1 VSGNHITEKQVR
13 LYMKFRKDFTQE
25 VAASKVDISVS
36 SARRIEN
43 GRHQPNQA
51 KRQWRT
57 RSDPLEAVWESVVV
71 PILQQDE
78 LITPV
83 GVFDHLCESHS
94 DDFPTTAR
102 RTLERRIK
110 KWRQLHGSAKDV
122 MFLQHHESGLL
133 GICDFTHVKSPITIG
148 REPCKH
154 MLFNYRLA
162 ASGWQYCQVVY
173 GGESFAAFSDSLQKA
188 FRESGGVPKEVRTD
202 SLSAAY
208 RNHDNAEAFTE
219 RYKSLMAHYGFTATR
234 NNTGVA
240 HENGV
245 IESSNRHVKAQLEQA
260 LRIRGSFDF
269 NCRDDY
275 EGFIQQL
282 VGRRNKRINT
292 AFIKEQR
299 QLQPLPPVGSVN
311 YSIEYVRV
319 SRTSTI
325 NVKRV
330 TYTVPSR
337 LIGSRLRV
345 QVYDN
350 RLALYLGH
358 ELTYTLERV
367 YAQGSSRKRSVN
379 YKHVIDALV
388 KKPQAFRCSQWRDEL
403 LPNEDYR
410 CIWQYVNGNMK
421 ADDACRY
428 IVRVL
433 HLASKEDNEIRL
445 GRFIMQQLNTG
456 RLPSLFDCQERFQQ
470 QTRDIPQLQVGQHS
484 LKQYGL
490 LLQGGRHD

>member
-1 VSGNHITEKQVR
+1 MSGNHITEKQVR

-25 VAASKVDISVS
+25 LAASKADISIS

-43 GRHQPNQA
+43 GRHQPA
-51 KRQWRT
+51 KATREWRT
-57 RSDPLEAVWESVVV
+57 RPDPLEAVWESVVI

-78 LITPV
+78 MITPV

-94 DDFPTTAR
+94 DVFQTTAR

-110 KWRQLHGSAKDV
+110 KWRQLHGGAKDV
-122 MFLQHHESGLL
+122 MFLQHHESGVL
-133 GICDFTHVKSPITIG
+133 GICDFTHVRSPVTIG
-148 REPCKH
+148 QESFKH

-162 ASGWQYCQVVY
+162 ASGWQYSQVIY
-173 GGESFAAFSDSLQKA
+173 GGESFAAFSDGLQNA
-188 FRESGGVPKEVRTD
+188 FRASGGVPKEVRTD

-208 RNHDNAEAFTE
+208 RNHDNAEMFTE
-219 RYKSLMAHYGFTATR
+219 RYASLMAHYGFTGTR

-245 IESSNRHVKAQLEQA
+245 IESSNRHIKAQLEQA

-269 NCRDDY
+269 TSRADY
-275 EGFIQQL
+275 EEFIRQL
-282 VGRRNKRINT
+282 VVRRNKRINT

-299 QLQPLPPVGSVN
+299 QLQPLPAVGSVN
-311 YSIEYVRV
+311 YSTEYVRV

-325 NVKRV
+325 SIKRV

-337 LIGSRLRV
+337 LVGSRLRV
-345 QVYDN
+345 QVYDD

-358 ELTYTLERV
+358 ELTYTLQRI
-367 YAQGSSRKRSVN
+367 YARGSSRKRSVN

-388 KKPQAFRCSQWRDEL
+388 KKPLAFRCSQWRDEL

-410 CIWQYVNGNMK
+410 SLWQYVNGNMK

-433 HLASKEDNEIRL
+433 HLASKSASSHKHAAFHNFRWDNI
-445 GRFIMQQLNTG
+445 
-456 RLPSLFDCQERFQQ
+456 
-470 QTRDIPQLQVGQHS
+470 H
-484 LKQYGL
+484 
-490 LLQGGRHD
+490 

>member
-1 VSGNHITEKQVR
+1 VSGTHITEKQVR

-25 VAASKVDISVS
+25 VAASKANISVS

-43 GRHQPNQA
+43 GRHQPNKA
-51 KRQWRT
+51 HRHWRT
-57 RSDPLEAVWESVVV
+57 RPDPLEAIWESIVV
-71 PILQQDE
+71 PLLEQDH

-83 GVFDHLCESHS
+83 GVFDYLCESHS
-94 DDFPTTAR
+94 DQFPTSAR

-110 KWRQLHGSAKDV
+110 KWRQLHGGAQDV

-133 GICDFTHVKSPITIG
+133 GICDFTHVKSPVTIG
-148 REPCKH
+148 HEPCKH

-162 ASGWQYCQVVY
+162 ASGWHYSQVIY
-173 GGESFAAFSDSLQKA
+173 GGESFAAFSDGLQNA
-188 FRESGGVPKEVRTD
+188 FRASGGVPKEVRTD

-208 RNHDNAEAFTE
+208 RNYDDAGKFTE
-219 RYKSLMAHYGFTATR
+219 RYALLMSHYGFTGTR

-245 IESSNRHVKAQLEQA
+245 IESSNRHIKAQLEQA
-260 LRIRGSFDF
+260 LRIRGSYDF

-275 EGFIQQL
+275 EDFIRQL
-282 VGRRNKRINT
+282 VARRNKRINT

-299 QLQPLPPVGSVN
+299 QLQPLPPAGSVN
-311 YSIEYVRV
+311 YSTEYVRV

-325 NVKRV
+325 SIKRV

-337 LIGSRLRV
+337 LVDSRLRV
-345 QVYDN
+345 QVYDD

-367 YAQGSSRKRSVN
+367 YTTGTARKRSVN

-410 CIWQYVNGNMK
+410 SIWQYANGNMK

-433 HLASKEDNEIRL
+433 HLASKGDNEIRL
-445 GRFIMQQLNTG
+445 GRFIMQQLNSG

-470 QTRDIPQLQVGQHS
+470 QPRDIPQLQVGQHP
-484 LKQYGL
+484 LKLYSL

>member
-1 VSGNHITEKQVR
+1 MSGNHITEKQVR

-25 VAASKVDISVS
+25 VAASKADISVS

-57 RSDPLEAVWESVVV
+57 RPDPLEAVWESVVV

-78 LITPV
+78 FITPV

-110 KWRQLHGSAKDV
+110 KWRQLHGGAKDV
-122 MFLQHHESGLL
+122 MFLQHHESGIL
-133 GICDFTHVKSPITIG
+133 GICDFTHVKSPITIR

-219 RYKSLMAHYGFTATR
+219 RYKSLMSHYGFTATR

-245 IESSNRHVKAQLEQA
+245 IESSNRHIKAQIEQA

-282 VGRRNKRINT
+282 VGRRNKRINS

-311 YSIEYVRV
+311 
-319 SRTSTI
+319 
-325 NVKRV
+325 
-330 TYTVPSR
+330 
-337 LIGSRLRV
+337 
-345 QVYDN
+345 
-350 RLALYLGH
+350 
-358 ELTYTLERV
+358 
-367 YAQGSSRKRSVN
+367 
-379 YKHVIDALV
+379 
-388 KKPQAFRCSQWRDEL
+388 
-403 LPNEDYR
+403 
-410 CIWQYVNGNMK
+410 
-421 ADDACRY
+421 
-428 IVRVL
+428 
-433 HLASKEDNEIRL
+433 
-445 GRFIMQQLNTG
+445 
-456 RLPSLFDCQERFQQ
+456 
-470 QTRDIPQLQVGQHS
+470 
-484 LKQYGL
+484 
-490 LLQGGRHD
+490 